1 MQKIVNGRD
10 LVVLVRVQTLL
21 SLLLFVTVLLE
32 HAHYGVLQRYLVLSN
47 DESEVSNYGLVI
59 LCKPLMFHNFRY
71 RVALLGLDVQ
81 NFGDQILAVSGDV
94 VRVLEVTVH
103 DFLVQGICVGVFEG
117 EVAAHH
123 GKQNNTA
130 TPDVDF
136 CTVVLFAR
144 YHLWSGVTRR
154 SASRFQSLFR
164 LVRIA
169 EAKVDDFDL
178 AVMIKQQ
185 ILRLHVP
192 MNYTELMKIVDS

>member
-1 MQKIVNGRD
+1 
-10 LVVLVRVQTLL
+10 
-21 SLLLFVTVLLE
+21 
-32 HAHYGVLQRYLVLSN
+32 
-47 DESEVSNYGLVI
+47 
-59 LCKPLMFHNFRY
+59 MFHNFRY

-192 MNYTELMKIVDS
+192 MNYTELMKIVDSWDNLLKELTRFLFTQFVQFNDILKQFTAWDVLGYEVKLPRSFNNLIKLDDIRMSRQF